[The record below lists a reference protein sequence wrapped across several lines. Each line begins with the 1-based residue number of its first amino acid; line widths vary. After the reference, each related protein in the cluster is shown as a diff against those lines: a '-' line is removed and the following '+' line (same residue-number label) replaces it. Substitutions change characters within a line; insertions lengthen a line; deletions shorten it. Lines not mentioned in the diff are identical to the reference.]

1 MKHLS
6 GISWSINCYLI
17 KIICYWLLPDL
28 TLYTIQI
35 FFLLF
40 CLFSNTTCWRC
51 GLYSIYVNKDLDMYE
66 RFLKIFVQMGSK
78 WTHDFNR
85 VYITFYFSICHFC
98 SCRFCIKNK
107 ANTDALNIYYCFI
120 PLLIYF
126 VTTDLFQYYFLVPKN
141 WLSLYG
147 SPWVFSLEI
156 LKIFTVIVFKNV
168 PWYTYW
174 YNKSSK
180 ILRNTWVYLLCLCS
194 LGKKIKKIH
203 YLFKSD
209 CFPAIENIPNLRK
222 QWIFC
227 YHTFSENKWT
237 RKSLG
242 IWILCTL
249 KRDDALLIDFYI
261 SKAYVHK
268 NANHQ
273 IENSKLGIKI
283 WNMTLTLKLILCS
296 IIKIY

>member
-107 ANTDALNIYYCFI
+107 ANTEALNIYYCFI

-126 VTTDLFQYYFLVPKN
+126 VTTDLFQ
-141 WLSLYG
+141 
-147 SPWVFSLEI
+147 
-156 LKIFTVIVFKNV
+156 
-168 PWYTYW
+168 
-174 YNKSSK
+174 
-180 ILRNTWVYLLCLCS
+180 
-194 LGKKIKKIH
+194 
-203 YLFKSD
+203 D
-209 CFPAIENIPNLRK
+209 
-222 QWIFC
+222 
-227 YHTFSENKWT
+227 
-237 RKSLG
+237 
-242 IWILCTL
+242 
-249 KRDDALLIDFYI
+249 
-261 SKAYVHK
+261 
-268 NANHQ
+268 
-273 IENSKLGIKI
+273 
-283 WNMTLTLKLILCS
+283 
-296 IIKIY
+296 